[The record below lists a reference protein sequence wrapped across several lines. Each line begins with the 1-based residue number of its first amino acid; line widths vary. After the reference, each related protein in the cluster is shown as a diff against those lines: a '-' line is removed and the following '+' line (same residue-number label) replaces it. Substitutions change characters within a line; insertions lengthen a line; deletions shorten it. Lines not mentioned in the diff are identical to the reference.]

1 MNVTHAWRQSL
12 GVPSLNKNGNME
24 QNKDLTVAIVERFFT
39 ALRILIEGKVMRG
52 LQTFT
57 RTYGLNRRNVQR
69 LQHEPQSG
77 IFRAGWLT
85 YLVEDF
91 RISPTWL
98 LTGRGGVFLDG
109 WDCET
114 LKKVQLT
121 GNRNRA
127 TVENVDNE
135 EVAE

>member
-1 MNVTHAWRQSL
+1 M
-12 GVPSLNKNGNME
+12 GVPSLNKIGNMD

-39 ALRILIEGKVMRG
+39 ALRILIDGKVMRG

-109 WDCET
+109 
-114 LKKVQLT
+114 
-121 GNRNRA
+121 
-127 TVENVDNE
+127 
-135 EVAE
+135 